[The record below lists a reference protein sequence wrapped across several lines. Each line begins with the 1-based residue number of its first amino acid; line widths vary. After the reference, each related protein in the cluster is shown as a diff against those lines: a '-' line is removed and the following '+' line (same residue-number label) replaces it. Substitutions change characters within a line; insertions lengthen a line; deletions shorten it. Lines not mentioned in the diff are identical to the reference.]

1 MLPLHK
7 MVWIHNFVKEKT
19 MDDQSLTL
27 LNHRLDKLEFML
39 SLQNK
44 LIDELLDL
52 ARSTQLSSAFSVD
65 AINGVYGVLGKM
77 TLQACSQAEKAKSSG

>member
-1 MLPLHK
+1 

-77 TLQACSQAEKAKSSG
+77 TLQACSHAEKAKSSG

>member
-1 MLPLHK
+1 
-7 MVWIHNFVKEKT
+7 

-65 AINGVYGVLGKM
+65 AINGVYGVLGK
-77 TLQACSQAEKAKSSG
+77 

>member
-1 MLPLHK
+1 
-7 MVWIHNFVKEKT
+7 

-65 AINGVYGVLGKM
+65 AINGVYGVLGRM
-77 TLQACSQAEKAKSSG
+77 TLQACSQVEKAKPSD